1 MMSRWSSIIMESE
14 GGIARVI
21 LNRPERRNAFDQRMV
36 QEVHESFLELAE
48 DTSVRGVILTGA
60 GPMFC
65 AGADLRWLSQDGR
78 LSADQARA
86 DARLLADMYRTIDE
100 CSRPVL
106 GRVQGN
112 AFGGGVGLLAVCDV
126 VVAAEQA
133 SFTLSEAQLGLIPA
147 VIAPFLIRKTG
158 DSFVRRYCLTGEP
171 FSAAV
176 AKQFHL
182 VHDVVGSDSLDS
194 RIGELI
200 DAVLRLAPEA
210 TRQTKNLLR
219 RLQAVPSREQ
229 EALSIKANV
238 QARLSQEAQE
248 GLRAFMEKR
257 PPAWRQAR
265 TGQEP
270 DSLKVTADHGAD
282 QRA

>member
-1 MMSRWSSIIMESE
+1 MSQWTSIIVETE
-14 GGIARVI
+14 DGIARVT

-36 QEVHESFLELAE
+36 EELYESFLQLAA
-48 DTSVRGVILTGA
+48 DQSVRGVILTGA
-60 GPMFC
+60 GPVFC
-65 AGADLRWLSQDGR
+65 AGADLRWLSQDSR

-86 DARLLADMYRTIDE
+86 DAGLLADMYRTINE
-100 CSRPVL
+100 FPHPVL

-126 VVAAEQA
+126 VVAAETA

-147 VIAPFLIRKTG
+147 VIAPFLLRRAG
-158 DSFVRRYCLTGEP
+158 DSFMGRFCLTAEP
-171 FSAAV
+171 FSATV

-182 VHDVVGSDSLDS
+182 VHDVARLDSLDG
-194 RIGELI
+194 RIGELV

-210 TRQTKNLLR
+210 TKETKALLR
-219 RLQAVPSREQ
+219 RLQAVPCCEQ
-229 EALSIKANV
+229 ETLSIEANV
-238 QARLSQEAQE
+238 QARLSPEGQE
-248 GLRAFMEKR
+248 GVRAFTEKR

-270 DSLKVTADHGAD
+270 DSSKVTAHHGAA
-282 QRA
+282 QRT

>member
-1 MMSRWSSIIMESE
+1 MSRWTSIIVESD

-36 QEVHESFLELAE
+36 GELHESFLQLA
-48 DTSVRGVILTGA
+48 DDQSVRAVILTGA
-60 GPMFC
+60 GPVFC
-65 AGADLRWLSQDGR
+65 AGADLRWLSQESQ
-78 LSADQARA
+78 LSEDRARA

-100 CSRPVL
+100 CPHPVL

-126 VVAAEQA
+126 VVAAEAA

-147 VIAPFLIRKTG
+147 VIAPFLLRKAG
-158 DSFVRRYCLTGEP
+158 DSFMRRFCLTAEP

-194 RIGELI
+194 RIGELVE
-200 DAVLRLAPEA
+200 AVLRLAPEA
-210 TRQTKNLLR
+210 SRQTKALLR
-219 RLQAVPSREQ
+219 RLQAVPAFEQ
-229 EALSIKANV
+229 EALSIEANV
-238 QARLSQEAQE
+238 QARLSPEGQE
-248 GLRAFMEKR
+248 GIRAFMEKR

-265 TGQEP
+265 AGQEP
-270 DSLKVTADHGAD
+270 DSAKVTAHDGAG
-282 QRA
+282 QRT